1 MQRFCFQLNQFVKQV
16 MKQLILLCVIGVPFF
31 LVSCKK
37 SSSHGDVVSIIGK
50 WNIINDSSYT
60 GVGAGNH
67 LVIYKGKEGDYFN
80 FTSYGKLYIKENA
93 MLHTSSFSLTSD
105 TTLIIDSQTCTITN
119 LPTYDVIISTP
130 IVYSPGGTFGRKI
143 TLGK

>member
-1 MQRFCFQLNQFVKQV
+1 

-37 SSSHGDVVSIIGK
+37 SSSPEAVAGIIGK
-50 WNIINDSSYT
+50 WNIINDSSYA

-67 LVIYKGKEGDYFN
+67 LVIYKGKEGDYYN
-80 FTSYGKLYIKENA
+80 FTSNGKLYINENG
-93 MLHTSSFSLTSD
+93 MLHTSIFSLTSD
-105 TTLIIDSQTCTITN
+105 TTLIIDSQTYTITN
-119 LPTYDVIISTP
+119 LPTHDVIISTP
-130 IVYSPGGTFGRKI
+130 FVYSPGGAFGRKV